1 MDILEFPTEL
11 NDVEFDIEGTE
22 LSEVEVEVEV
32 AVDNMEVAGAGG
44 GTGVGSAKGSK
55 RRGALPVVPVV
66 VPVVEV
72 EVEEGLGPGSMKS
85 KGLLVSKPLI
95 VVRIR
100 LHCLTEELVNEWVSE

>member
-11 NDVEFDIEGTE
+11 NDVEFETEGTE

-32 AVDNMEVAGAGG
+32 DIMEVAGAGG

>member
-66 VPVVEV
+66 VRVVEV
-72 EVEEGLGPGSMKS
+72 EGGLGPGSMKS

>member
-11 NDVEFDIEGTE
+11 NDVEFETEGTE
-22 LSEVEVEVEV
+22 LSEVEVEVE
-32 AVDNMEVAGAGG
+32 VDNMEVAGAGG

-72 EVEEGLGPGSMKS
+72 EGGLGPGSMKS
-85 KGLLVSKPLI
+85 KGLLVSNPLI

-100 LHCLTEELVNEWVSE
+100 LHCLT